1 MSPIASTWPAS
12 RRAGAVLRLPL
23 VVAVGGGIAG
33 HLPAAAFVLPR
44 RNKDL
49 RSRPAPAPARAVLL
63 QTLGTLAL
71 VFNVV
76 S

>member
-1 MSPIASTWPAS
+1 VVLS
-12 RRAGAVLRLPL
+12 RVTYLLP
-23 VVAVGGGIAG
+23 
-33 HLPAAAFVLPR
+33 AFVLLR

-49 RSRPAPAPARAVLL
+49 RSRPAPTPARAILL

-71 VFNVV
+71 MFNVV

>member
-1 MSPIASTWPAS
+1 MVLS
-12 RRAGAVLRLPL
+12 RVTYLLP
-23 VVAVGGGIAG
+23 
-33 HLPAAAFVLPR
+33 AFVLLR

-49 RSRPAPAPARAVLL
+49 RSWPAPTPARAVLL

-71 VFNVV
+71 MFNVV

>member
-1 MSPIASTWPAS
+1 VVLS
-12 RRAGAVLRLPL
+12 RVTYLLP
-23 VVAVGGGIAG
+23 
-33 HLPAAAFVLPR
+33 AFVLVR

-49 RSRPAPAPARAVLL
+49 RSRPAPTPARAVLL

-71 VFNVV
+71 MFNVV